1 MKKPVNYVSNR
12 KFYEELVR
20 YRAIVAEAKSKGEP
34 LPTIPNYIGECIILI
49 ANRLSNKPNFVAYP
63 HKDEMIA
70 DGIENC
76 IRYLDLFDPAR
87 SNNPFAYFT
96 QAIKMAFIRRIKNE
110 KKQLYLRFKSSQNYH
125 LTEQLNDNTILVT
138 ENEIM
143 NSFIQDYEDAIKK
156 KKLEGKNNV

>member
-1 MKKPVNYVSNR
+1 LKKPVNYVSNK

-20 YRAIVAEAKSKGEP
+20 YRAMVNTAKMSGLP
-34 LPTIPNYIGECIILI
+34 LPTIPNYIGECLILI

-76 IRYLDLFDPAR
+76 IRYLDLFDPDR
-87 SNNPFAYFT
+87 SKNPFAYFT

-110 KKQLYLRFKSSQNYH
+110 KRQLYLKFKSSQTHY
-125 LTEQLNDNTILVT
+125 LTEQLNDNTIIVT
-138 ENEIM
+138 DNEVM
-143 NSFIQDYEDAIKK
+143 NNFIQDYEDAIKK
-156 KKLEGKNNV
+156 KKLEGKK